1 MDNKPSFSERI
12 ARLKACAY
20 DLHAIGQD
28 GSIDMDLIS
37 EAADIMLSEA
47 QHMETAAK
55 RFQERRPFRA
65 RWTVNVVVAASERR

>member
-20 DLHAIGQD
+20 GLHAIGQD

-47 QHMETAAK
+47 QHMEAAAK
-55 RFQERRPFRA
+55 RF
-65 RWTVNVVVAASERR
+65 

>member
-1 MDNKPSFSERI
+1 MDNKLSFSERI

-28 GSIDMDLIS
+28 GSIDMGLIS

-47 QHMETAAK
+47 QQMEAAAK
-55 RFQERRPFRA
+55 RFQARRPIRQPRA
-65 RWTVNVVVAASERR
+65 TTKTGR